1 MFGRKCL
8 LLSLITLACGLTG
21 CHIITGLTYF
31 FGPARI
37 QKAEFHFGDGP
48 VAIFIESAAAEGGNP
63 IFERELHIKLRD
75 IFRAKKIS
83 TNVVPFDKAMSL
95 PRRHPDFRSWNL
107 QKIGRGLGADQL
119 LYVRIMELRV
129 RESRDVP
136 LLTPMVRLETK
147 VIDVN
152 APPSR
157 PRAWPGTGGGRELTP
172 VTRETQEV
180 SSREQTD
187 RATIKLA
194 RDAAYRVAE
203 PFYDVDLES
212 PAPREP

>member
-1 MFGRKCL
+1 MLGRTCV
-8 LLSLITLACGLTG
+8 LLSLITLGFGLTG
-21 CHIITGLTYF
+21 CQILTGVTYF
-31 FGPARI
+31 FRPAQI

-48 VAIFIESAAAEGGNP
+48 VAIFIESAAAEGGMP
-63 IFERELHIKLRD
+63 IFERELHTKLRD

-83 TNVVPFDKAMSL
+83 TNVVPHDRAMNL

-129 RESRDVP
+129 RESRDAP
-136 LLTPMVRLETK
+136 LLNPMVRLEIK

-152 APPSR
+152 APPTH
-157 PRAWPGTGGGRELTP
+157 PRAWPDSAGGRDLAP
-172 VTRETQEV
+172 VTRQAQEF
-180 SSREQTD
+180 STRERTD
-187 RATIKLA
+187 LATVKLA
-194 RDAAYRVAE
+194 RDAAYRVAA

-212 PAPREP
+212 STPREP